1 MLYDIQFQM
10 ASKVD
15 EIQVDNT
22 STAQLAQSLPKHYQ
36 TTKNPSKRYQE
47 ILQQDF
53 FSSKFEKSSELFNN
67 LILFEC

>member
-22 STAQLAQSLPKHYQ
+22 SAAQLAQSLPKHYQ

-47 ILQQDF
+47 ILQLPNHYQVATIFGVICDQQ
-53 FSSKFEKSSELFNN
+53 
-67 LILFEC
+67 ITTR